1 MDSRTLVKLS
11 KFLSLVLRHKPDE
24 IGITLD
30 SQGWV
35 EVEELLTKI
44 KESGNN
50 ISFEE
55 LKYIV
60 DTSDKKRFAFNE
72 DFSKIRAN
80 QGHSIDIKLDFKEV
94 IPPDFLYHG
103 TAEKNIESIL
113 KTGINKGNRHH
124 VHLSINKETAFKVGI
139 RHGKA
144 VILKIKSKE
153 MYESGIKFYI
163 SENNVWLT
171 DFVSKEYID
180 LM

>member
-1 MDSRTLVKLS
+1 MDSRVLVKLS

-24 IGITLD
+24 IGIELD

-35 EVEELLTKI
+35 EVEELLNKI
-44 KESGNN
+44 KENGNE

-72 DFSKIRAN
+72 DSSKIRAN

-113 KTGINKGNRHH
+113 KTGLNKGNRHH
-124 VHLSINKETAFKVGI
+124 VHLSINKETALKVGS

-144 VILKIKSKE
+144 IILKIKSKE
-153 MYESGIKFYI
+153 MYENGIKFYI

-171 DFVSKEYID
+171 DFVSKEYIEFI
-180 LM
+180 